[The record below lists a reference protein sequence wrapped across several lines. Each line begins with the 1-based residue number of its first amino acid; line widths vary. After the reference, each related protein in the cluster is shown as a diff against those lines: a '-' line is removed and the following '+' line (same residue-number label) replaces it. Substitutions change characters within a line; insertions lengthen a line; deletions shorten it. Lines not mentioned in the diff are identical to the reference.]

1 MPIASD
7 KIVFANSAI
16 AAADSAEILFLTSD
30 AISQSAQ
37 PLMIKTFLGATILS
51 SFGLELLLKSIH
63 VFQSRENTFPSGH
76 NLEDLF
82 NALSDQLKI
91 RIQNDFSERAGSE
104 LEAFLTNHARSFEEW
119 RYFAEKT
126 EGVINFDM
134 KSVRTLTGILKDVVN
149 EYAS

>member
-119 RYFAEKT
+119 RYFAEET
-126 EGVINFDM
+126 EGVI
-134 KSVRTLTGILKDVVN
+134 KSVRTLTGILKGVVN